1 MGAVSMDHGKIR
13 FDFAAPLDELM
24 ERYIDGDEKAFAQL
38 HGRLIPKVRGRLAKL
53 IRNPASV
60 EDLLQL
66 TFLRAHQ
73 ARHRFST
80 DGGNRERAVEA
91 WYLAI
96 ARNVALDHLRHQYR
110 RDRRHASLEAKGDVE
125 GMGAAGL
132 LPDPEEF
139 GLQRETEVSTSRRV
153 REAIDGLPASQR
165 EVVRLHK
172 LLGLSMAEVSERLN
186 VRPGAL
192 RVRAHRA
199 YKALAQTL
207 GGGAGPSSASC

>member
-1 MGAVSMDHGKIR
+1 MDPTKIH
-13 FDFAAPLDELM
+13 FGFTAPLDALM

-38 HGRLIPKVRGRLAKL
+38 HARLTPKVRGRLSKL
-53 IRNPASV
+53 VRNPSSV

-73 ARHRFST
+73 ARHRFAAEGS
-80 DGGNRERAVEA
+80 NRERSVEA

-110 RDRRHASLEAKGDVE
+110 RDRRHAALEAKGDVD
-125 GMGAAGL
+125 GMGVAAV

-139 GLQRETEVSTSRRV
+139 GLQREVEVSTSLRV
-153 REAIDGLPASQR
+153 RAAIEELPAGQR

-172 LLGLSMAEVSERLN
+172 LLGLSMAEVAERLN

-199 YKALAQTL
+199 YKALAHALAPTSE
-207 GGGAGPSSASC
+207 PSLMV

>member
-1 MGAVSMDHGKIR
+1 MDHAKIQ
-13 FDFAAPLDELM
+13 FGFATPLDELM
-24 ERYIDGDEKAFAQL
+24 ERYIDGDERAFAQL
-38 HGRLIPKVRGRLAKL
+38 HQRLTPRVRARLAKL
-53 IRNPASV
+53 VRNPAAV

-73 ARHRFST
+73 ARHRFAADEVHGDRS
-80 DGGNRERAVEA
+80 VEA

-110 RDRRHASLEAKGDVE
+110 RDRRHAVMEARGDIE
-125 GMGAAGL
+125 GMGAAGA

-139 GLQRETEVSTSRRV
+139 RVQHELEAVVASRV
-153 REAIDGLPASQR
+153 RHAIEELPPSQR

-186 VRPGAL
+186 VRQGAL

-199 YKALAQTL
+199 YKALASALGSKTQTSM
-207 GGGAGPSSASC
+207 A